1 MRDSRLCLR
10 HSSGKSG
17 RRSHEFVYCVC
28 RSDSLSN
35 TVGFQGGTTI
45 SFYAILDVLI
55 VCLLNVEHTLSEND
69 KVWNFFKTGKY
80 KSIIKEE
87 IKHKGSHLTVR
98 IPQQLF
104 PLSLSRSHCV
114 SVCLLVS

>member
-1 MRDSRLCLR
+1 M
-10 HSSGKSG
+10 
-17 RRSHEFVYCVC
+17 
-28 RSDSLSN
+28 
-35 TVGFQGGTTI
+35 
-45 SFYAILDVLI
+45 LI

-69 KVWNFFKTGKY
+69 KVWNFFKNGKY

-104 PLSLSRSHCV
+104 PPLTLSLPLCV
-114 SVCLLVS
+114 CVFFGELIVAA